1 MRGLPRVD
9 IDNVLL
15 AHVVTEKTTFSGERE
30 NSVVFWVDPR
40 STKPLIKRAVEKYFP
55 TAKVEAVQTSVLRR
69 ENVRRGGQSGRGKK
83 RKKAFVQLSPG
94 HEINLA
100 EFE

>member
-1 MRGLPRVD
+1 MSSLGRLD

-15 AHVVTEKTTFSGERE
+15 ATLVTEKTSASGERE

-55 TAKVEAVQTSVLRR
+55 EAKVEAVRTLVQGR
-69 ENVRRGGQSGRGKK
+69 ENVQRGGQSGRTKK
-83 RKKAFVQLSPG
+83 RKKAFVKLVAG